1 MNAFLISSMT
11 QAPSIMHQDHI
22 PVIDPATQ
30 SLKPSSQ
37 IVYTRDH
44 IFSPLLTAMGKKEM
58 GLHGFYELN
67 LGPYASIASTL
78 QTEAFP

>member
-1 MNAFLISSMT
+1 MT

-30 SLKPSSQ
+30 SLKPSSL

-58 GLHGFYELN
+58 GLHGF
-67 LGPYASIASTL
+67 
-78 QTEAFP
+78 